1 MNYFTSTFLCRCPH
15 CRQENLFH
23 HSNPYD
29 LSKKILD
36 MKANCTTCGQRT
48 ELETGFW
55 WGTGY
60 ISYGLAVIISFI
72 NVLWFSPIFGWET
85 IYSVW
90 GFLLANA
97 LVLMISMP
105 WLVRFSRVFYLS
117 FFVRYDDSFSKKS
130 K

>member
-1 MNYFTSTFLCRCPH
+1 MNYFTATFLCRCPH

-36 MKANCTTCGQRT
+36 MKEQCSTCHQIT

-60 ISYGLAVIISFI
+60 ISYGLAVIISAL
-72 NVLWFSPIFGWET
+72 NVVWFTPIFGWET

-97 LVLMISMP
+97 AVLGLSMP

-117 FFVRYDDSFSKKS
+117 IFVKYDSSFEK
-130 K
+130 

>member
-1 MNYFTSTFLCRCPH
+1 MNYFVSTFLCRCPK
-15 CRQENLFH
+15 CRQANLFN

-29 LSKKILD
+29 FSKKILD
-36 MKANCTTCGQRT
+36 MKTECNICHQKT

-60 ISYGLAVIISFI
+60 ISYFLAVVISLL
-72 NVLWFSPIFGWET
+72 NVIWFSPIFGWAT

-97 LVLMISMP
+97 FVLMLSMP

-117 FFVRYDDSFSKKS
+117 IFVRYDESFEKKS
-130 K
+130 

>member
-1 MNYFTSTFLCRCPH
+1 MNYFLSTFLCRCPH
-15 CRQENLFH
+15 CRQENLFN

-36 MKANCTTCGQRT
+36 MKTECSTCGQIT

-60 ISYGLAVIISFI
+60 VSYGLAVIISLL
-72 NVLWFSPIFGWET
+72 NVVWFSPIFGWDT

-90 GFLLANA
+90 GYLFANA
-97 LVLMISMP
+97 FVLMLSMP

-117 FFVRYDDSFSKKS
+117 FFVSYDKSFSKN
-130 K
+130 